1 MRINRSK
8 LFYRRQTT
16 RGVAGLLPILVIL
29 LFASCRKV
37 IDVDIEGVEPK
48 YVVEAVI
55 TDRPGDSRVLLSTT
69 KDVSENNQFPAV
81 SGATVLVTDDAG
93 IVTTFTEDSA
103 GTYTAPAFTGV
114 IGKKYSLQI
123 NINGKTFT
131 AESKMP
137 ERVKMDTLY
146 ISDEIL
152 FGENTKLAN
161 TSYQD
166 PPGKGQCYRYI
177 QYINDKKTKTI
188 FTNNDD
194 YIDGNYV
201 EAKLWYLTDDDSAEE
216 EKIKTGDTVRLDM
229 LCIDQAVYKFWFS
242 LTQSATG
249 NSQSASPANAVTNIT
264 GGALGYFSAHTVQSK
279 TLVVP

>member
-1 MRINRSK
+1 MP
-8 LFYRRQTT
+8 
-16 RGVAGLLPILVIL
+16 G
-29 LFASCRKV
+29 KV
-37 IDVDIEGVEPK
+37 
-48 YVVEAVI
+48 
-55 TDRPGDSRVLLSTT
+55 
-69 KDVSENNQFPAV
+69 N
-81 SGATVLVTDDAG
+81 
-93 IVTTFTEDSA
+93 
-103 GTYTAPAFTGV
+103 
-114 IGKKYSLQI
+114 
-123 NINGKTFT
+123 
-131 AESKMP
+131 
-137 ERVKMDTLY
+137 MDTLY

-201 EAKLWYLTDDDSAEE
+201 EAKLWYLTDDDTAED
-216 EKIKTGDTVRLDM
+216 EKIKTGDTVRLEM